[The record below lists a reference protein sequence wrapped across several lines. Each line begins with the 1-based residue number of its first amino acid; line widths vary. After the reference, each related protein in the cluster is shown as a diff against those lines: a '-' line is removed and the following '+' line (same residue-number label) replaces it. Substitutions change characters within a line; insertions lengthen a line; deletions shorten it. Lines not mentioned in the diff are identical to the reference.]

1 LEGWVRV
8 KVSGWSRVLSL
19 AKWKRLW
26 MCISAGR
33 ITNTL
38 VLRPEH
44 NTWDPPYIAS
54 KKRGISGLFSPDKP
68 TVESIISLY
77 NGQPGKYSRPV
88 FKFKAVTQAFAVY
101 PNQPELISSRTLIK
115 LQGTY
120 HEEGVLFLSG
130 PGEYESQMLLMP
142 DLEGGGIQE
151 MLRWLIGGHVA
162 LAKPF

>member
-1 LEGWVRV
+1 
-8 KVSGWSRVLSL
+8 
-19 AKWKRLW
+19 

-33 ITNTL
+33 VTSA
-38 VLRPEH
+38 LRPEH
-44 NTWDPPYIAS
+44 NTWDPPYIAP
-54 KKRGISGLFSPDKP
+54 KKRGISSFFSQDKP

-77 NGQPGKYSRPV
+77 DDQPGKYSRPV

-120 HEEGVLFLSG
+120 REEGVIFVSN
-130 PGEYESQMLLMP
+130 PEEYESQMLLVP
-142 DLEGGGIQE
+142 DLEGAGVQE

-162 LAKPF
+162 FAKPF